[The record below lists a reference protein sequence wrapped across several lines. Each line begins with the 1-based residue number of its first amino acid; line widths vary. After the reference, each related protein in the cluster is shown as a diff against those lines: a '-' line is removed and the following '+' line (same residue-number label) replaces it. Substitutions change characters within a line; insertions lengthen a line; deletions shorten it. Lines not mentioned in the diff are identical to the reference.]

1 MGVDQVTASIMKG
14 KGAMPPKGGAK
25 TEADVRASVEY
36 ILEQMK

>member
-1 MGVDQVTASIMKG
+1 MKG